1 MIGTLPSG
9 DHAEAEIS
17 TDISASVTDALI
29 HTVLSEDLL

>member
-17 TDISASVTDALI
+17 TDISASVTDAL
-29 HTVLSEDLL
+29 SN